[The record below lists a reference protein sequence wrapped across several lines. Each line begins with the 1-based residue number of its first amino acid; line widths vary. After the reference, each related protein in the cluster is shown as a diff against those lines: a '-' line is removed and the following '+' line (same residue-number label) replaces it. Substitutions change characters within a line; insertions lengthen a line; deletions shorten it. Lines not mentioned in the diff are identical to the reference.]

1 MEYFLDMDAAY
12 ASYEKAEFVLLPVPY
27 DGTSTYVK
35 GADKGPQA
43 IIDASDSIELY
54 DPEEEMEV
62 YLHGIHTAKPVT
74 ENATPE
80 AMVEAVKRRTLAIL
94 NDGKLSVVLGGE
106 HSVTVG
112 SVRAYAE
119 KYPQLSVLQLDAHA
133 DMRDAYQG
141 SPYNHAC
148 VMKRVKEVC
157 PVVQVGIRSVCI
169 EEKAELDAATTVY
182 AHQLHTDTAWMER
195 AAAGL
200 SPQVYLTVDLDAF
213 DPSVLP
219 STGTPFPGGMAW
231 RQVLDFIDYVLKEHD
246 IVGFDVVELCPNP
259 QAKAS
264 DVLAAVLVY
273 KIIAKI
279 VKKREACK

>member
-12 ASYEKAEFVLLPVPY
+12 ASYDQAEFVLLPVPY

-54 DPEEEMEV
+54 DVEEGMEV
-62 YLHGIHTAKPVT
+62 YSHGIHTAAPV
-74 ENATPE
+74 NVSHTPE
-80 AMVEAVKRRTLAIL
+80 AMVEEVKRRTLALL
-94 NDGKLSVVLGGE
+94 NDGKTPIVLGGE

-112 SVRAYAE
+112 SVCAYAE
-119 KYPQLSVLQLDAHA
+119 KFPQLSVLQLDAHA
-133 DMRDAYQG
+133 DMRESYHG
-141 SPYNHAC
+141 SRYNHAC
-148 VMKRVKEVC
+148 VMKRVKEHC

-169 EEKAELDAATTVY
+169 EEKAELDEATTVY
-182 AHQLHTDTAWMER
+182 AHQLHTDKAWMER
-195 AAAGL
+195 AASGL
-200 SPQVYLTVDLDAF
+200 SGQVYLTVDLDAF

-231 RQVLDFIDYVLKEHD
+231 RQVLDFIDYVLQAHE

-259 QAKAS
+259 EAKAS

-273 KIIAKI
+273 KLITKM

>member
-62 YLHGIHTAKPVT
+62 YLNGIHTAKPVT